1 MSEAATT
8 EKIVRKQVE
17 QVIEITDNATGQ
29 TGFVVAWSP
38 AHAKKVA
45 QTEELKKL
53 ASRFSARK
61 LGSGEVLKL
70 GLDHSALPDLT
81 KVEVETPKAP
91 AAAE

>member
-29 TGFVVAWSP
+29 TGFVIAFSP
-38 AHAKKVA
+38 AHSKKVA
-45 QTEELKKL
+45 QLEEFKKL

-61 LGSGEVLKL
+61 VGSGEVLKL
-70 GLDHSALPDLT
+70 GLDYSALVDLT
-81 KVEVETPKAP
+81 KVEAASEAP
-91 AAAE
+91 AAE